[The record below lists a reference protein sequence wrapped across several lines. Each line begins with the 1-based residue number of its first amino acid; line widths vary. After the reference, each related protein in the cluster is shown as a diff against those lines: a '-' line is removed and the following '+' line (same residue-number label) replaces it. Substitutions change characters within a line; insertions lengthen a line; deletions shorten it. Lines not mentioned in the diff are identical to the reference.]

1 MGIKNID
8 QEACSGCGICRE
20 DCPVDVIQMD
30 KELNKAYIAYPN
42 DCMVCY
48 LCQEMCPEDAI
59 AVSPE
64 VVAKL
69 AFPY

>member
-1 MGIKNID
+1 MGIKTID
-8 QEACSGCGICRE
+8 ENKCTGCGICEE
-20 DCPVDVIQMD
+20 DCPMDVIRMNT
-30 KELNKAYIAYPN
+30 KTNLAYSAYPN

-48 LCQEMCPEDAI
+48 LCQTLCPEEAI
-59 AVSPE
+59 RVSPE